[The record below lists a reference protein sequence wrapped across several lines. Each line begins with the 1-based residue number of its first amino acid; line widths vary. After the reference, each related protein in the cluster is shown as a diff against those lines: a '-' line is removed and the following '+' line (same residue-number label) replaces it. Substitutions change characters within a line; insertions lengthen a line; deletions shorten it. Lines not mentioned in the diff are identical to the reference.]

1 MQTETRV
8 EIITLLFDFAPS
20 FYFPGYLLL
29 LGTEIERVIDGSNEL
44 ELPFIYTHPGGRIG
58 AFQGRLVQEGRLGLV
73 VTKLDFLTQIK
84 YFCFLTNSPND
95 TDS

>member
-20 FYFPGYLLL
+20 FYFAGYLLL

-44 ELPFIYTHPGGRIG
+44 ELPFIYTHPGG
-58 AFQGRLVQEGRLGLV
+58 
-73 VTKLDFLTQIK
+73 
-84 YFCFLTNSPND
+84 
-95 TDS
+95 